1 MKMKVEDNNYYRVN
15 WIDGMKI
22 NKNRFIDTENALTQF
37 SQVISSRGLNSN
49 NYGLLPDLGT
59 DEAVKMVFSVDGQ
72 ETVKVQLTKCRAIT
86 SGGHLIHIT
95 PEISSFLENEGSLI
109 TANYQI
115 SGTENECYI
124 VLSVNPYVRVPIGDS
139 DPEEEPPR
147 HPFVLPE
154 YKLSIVGK
162 NEVNTEEFGNYHI
175 TIGKIIF
182 EEDAAPY
189 LAEDFIPPCS
199 SISGHQDLS
208 YTYSEI
214 GTFFNALEKYSMN
227 IIQKIYQKKQSNDLA
242 KMVLTLC
249 QNTLQYLGGILPDY
263 RINDR
268 NAPPVAMICK
278 LMSLARVIKNNL
290 DVYAG
295 TGKEELL
302 NYLSD
307 WCDLNQGAF
316 ENTLIEMIELKYV
329 HTDINASL
337 NHVSNFTKLMMSLFK
352 KLNELDYIGKKTD
365 SNIFVKEEVL
375 AKQDVKNR
383 RSFLLD

>member
-1 MKMKVEDNNYYRVN
+1 MKLEDNNYYRVN

-22 NKNRFIDTENALTQF
+22 NKNRFIDTENALIQF
-37 SQVISSRGLNSN
+37 SQVVSSRGLNTN
-49 NYGLLPDLGT
+49 NYGLLPDLGS
-59 DEAVKMVFSVDGQ
+59 DEAVKMIFSIDGQ
-72 ETVKVQLTKCRAIT
+72 ETIKVQLIKCRAIT
-86 SGGHLIHIT
+86 AGGHLIHIT
-95 PEISSFLENEGSLI
+95 PEISSFLENNGSLI
-109 TANYQI
+109 TVDYQI
-115 SGTENECYI
+115 KEGEKECYI
-124 VLSVNPYVRVPIGDS
+124 VLSINPYTRIPIGDS

-154 YKLSIVGK
+154 YKLNIVGK
-162 NEVNTEEFGNYHI
+162 NEINTKEFGNYHI

-182 EEDAAPY
+182 TEKSAPH
-189 LAEDFIPPCS
+189 LAEDFIPPCT
-199 SISGHQDLS
+199 SILSHQDLL

-214 GTFFNALEKYSMN
+214 GTFFNAIEKYSMN

-242 KMVLTLC
+242 RMVLTLC

-268 NAPPVAMICK
+268 NAPPISMICK
-278 LMSLARVIKNNL
+278 LMAHARVIKNNL
-290 DVYAG
+290 DVYSG

-316 ENTLIEMIELKYV
+316 ENILIEMIELQYL
-329 HTDINASL
+329 HTDINSSL
-337 NHVSNFTKLMMSLFK
+337 HHVSNFTKLMLSLFK
-352 KLNELDYIGKKTD
+352 KLDELDYIGKKTD
-365 SNIFVKEEVL
+365 SNIFVKEEVF
-375 AKQDVKNR
+375 AKDDVKNR

>member
-1 MKMKVEDNNYYRVN
+1 MKKEDNNYYRVN
-15 WIDGMKI
+15 WVDGMKI
-22 NKNRFIDTENALTQF
+22 NKNRFIDMENALFQF
-37 SQVISSRGLNSN
+37 SKVISARGLNTN
-49 NYGLLPDLGT
+49 NYGLLPDLGSE
-59 DEAVKMVFSVDGQ
+59 EAVKMIFSMDGQ
-72 ETVKVQLTKCRAIT
+72 ETIKIQLVKCRAIT
-86 SGGHLIHIT
+86 SGGHLIYIT

-109 TANYQI
+109 TTNFPI
-115 SGTENECYI
+115 GGVEEECYV
-124 VLSVNPYVRVPIGDS
+124 VLSVNPYVRIPIGDS

-147 HPFVLPE
+147 HPYVLPE
-154 YKLSIVGK
+154 YKLSIVEK
-162 NEVNTEEFGNYHI
+162 SEVNAEEFGDYHI
-175 TIGKIIF
+175 TIGKIMF
-182 EEDAAPY
+182 EEGSTPY
-189 LAEDFIPPCS
+189 LAEDFIPPCT
-199 SISGHQDLS
+199 SILSHQDLL

-214 GTFFNALEKYSMN
+214 GTFFNAIEKYSMN

-249 QNTLQYLGGILPDY
+249 QNTLQYLGGVLPEY
-263 RINDR
+263 RINDKQ
-268 NAPPVAMICK
+268 APPISMICK
-278 LMSLARVIKNNL
+278 LISMARVIKNNL
-290 DVYAG
+290 DIYAG

-316 ENTLIEMIELKYV
+316 ENTLIEMIELQYI
-329 HTDINASL
+329 HTDINTSL
-337 NHVSNFTKLMMSLFK
+337 NHVSNYTKLMLSLFK

>member
-1 MKMKVEDNNYYRVN
+1 MKLEDKKYYHVN

-22 NKNRFIDTENALTQF
+22 NKNRFIDMENALTQF
-37 SQVISSRGLNSN
+37 SQLVSSRGLNSN
-49 NYGLLPDLGT
+49 NYGLLPGFGS
-59 DEAVKMVFSVDGQ
+59 DEAVKMTFSVDGQ
-72 ETVKVQLTKCRAIT
+72 ETIKVQLNRCRAIT
-86 SGGHLIHIT
+86 AGGHLIHIT
-95 PEISSFLENEGSLI
+95 SEITSFLESEGNLI
-109 TANYQI
+109 TTNYAI
-115 SGTENECYI
+115 NGTEEECYI
-124 VLSVNPYVRVPIGDS
+124 VLSINPYVRTPIGDA

-154 YKLSIVGK
+154 YKLNIVGK
-162 NEVNTEEFGNYHI
+162 NEVNAEEFGKYHI

-182 EEDAAPY
+182 EEGSAPY
-189 LAEDFIPPCS
+189 LAEDFIPPCT
-199 SISGHQDLS
+199 SILSHQDLL

-227 IIQKIYQKKQSNDLA
+227 IVQKIYQKKQSNDLA
-242 KMVLTLC
+242 KMVLTIC
-249 QNTLQYLGGILPDY
+249 QNTLQYLGGMVPEY
-263 RINDR
+263 RMNDKQ
-268 NAPPVAMICK
+268 APPIFMICK
-278 LMSLARVIKNNL
+278 LMSLARVIKTNM
-290 DVYAG
+290 DIYAG

-316 ENTLIEMIELKYV
+316 ENTLVEMIELQYI
-329 HTDINASL
+329 HTDINSAL
-337 NHVSNFTKLMMSLFK
+337 NYVSNFTKLMLSLFK

-365 SNIFVKEEVL
+365 SNIFVKEEVI